1 VIGLK
6 PVIKI
11 YVNPV
16 AKKLLAFIESYLWL
30 WGRKEK
36 TYRILSF
43 GFSRTRKNSLLN
55 LAWLQPAEER
65 KKHQGL

>member
-43 GFSRTRKNSLLN
+43 CP
-55 LAWLQPAEER
+55 WL
-65 KKHQGL
+65 